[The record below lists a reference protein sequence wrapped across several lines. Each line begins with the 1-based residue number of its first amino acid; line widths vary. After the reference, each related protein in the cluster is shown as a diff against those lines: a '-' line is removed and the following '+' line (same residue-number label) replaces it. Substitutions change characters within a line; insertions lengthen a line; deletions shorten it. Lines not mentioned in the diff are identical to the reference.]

1 VSEYFLN
8 GTSAQGE
15 KEREREGKGKQGRGG
30 IRGAYF

>member
-1 VSEYFLN
+1 VYFLN